1 MQTDNNSDDVYNIK
15 YYTDEQLY
23 NILDINHPTDRE
35 LEAKIIHLI
44 NKYENMQNETGN
56 RMAIFFQDIYNH
68 FFMEEEDTENPEE
81 YIEGFETATPS
92 AAITSPPPTAKPTA
106 KPTEYNTL
114 QIANV
119 QQLDYSADKLQLN
132 PLLKQ
137 TIKRVIS
144 IDSQYRDINTSK
156 MTTNFTFDLSE
167 PLRDVV
173 SLKLYSVQIPYTW
186 YTISKSYGSNFLY
199 LKGISPGV
207 NDGLHDYKV
216 EINAGNYT
224 AADLVAAINASFQDM
239 SNNSAS
245 DVNFN
250 GIPLLTYDSTTSKT
264 TVNLNLQQTYSE
276 PYYQLYFPSWTPSVS
291 PTVDRTLSIPS
302 YLGFNNQIYYPSA
315 IHSNHTYRTTVTIN
329 AQTSQDF
336 YLDNSNNYFTVI
348 QYIGYT
354 EFDTYNPASSKVLQT
369 IKIQLTQNGI
379 NVIGNATRS
388 DIVNY
393 INTAI
398 QTSGYFE
405 KSQTKRGFG
414 RIFVGDSFKKCTTS
428 RFLSNAI

>member
-1 MQTDNNSDDVYNIK
+1 
-15 YYTDEQLY
+15 
-23 NILDINHPTDRE
+23 
-35 LEAKIIHLI
+35 
-44 NKYENMQNETGN
+44 
-56 RMAIFFQDIYNH
+56 MAIFFQDIYNH

-92 AAITSPPPTAKPTA
+92 AAITSPPLTAKPTA

-224 AADLVAAINASFQDM
+224 AADLVAAINTSFQDM

-291 PTVDRTLSIPS
+291 PIVSPPVDRTLSIPS
-302 YLGFNNQIYYPSA
+302 YLGFKFLRRL
-315 IHSNHTYRTTVTIN
+315 HSN
-329 AQTSQDF
+329 F
-336 YLDNSNNYFTVI
+336 YISPRKLRRILS
-348 QYIGYT
+348 
-354 EFDTYNPASSKVLQT
+354 E
-369 IKIQLTQNGI
+369 
-379 NVIGNATRS
+379 
-388 DIVNY
+388 DI
-393 INTAI
+393 
-398 QTSGYFE
+398 
-405 KSQTKRGFG
+405 
-414 RIFVGDSFKKCTTS
+414 
-428 RFLSNAI
+428 